1 MMKLLGISH
10 VKARPDKS
18 ELDLRFAFE
27 DRSPMVASVSFDTVK
42 RLARMF
48 DQLASAVRSHA
59 ELDSNE
65 NSGQAEVKKAKIG

>member
-1 MMKLLGISH
+1 MMKLLGVSH

-27 DRSPMVASVSFDTVK
+27 DRSPMVVSASFDTIK

-65 NSGQAEVKKAKIG
+65 NPGQAEVKKPK